1 MATKATNREELL
13 AEAAEAIVQAA
24 YISFGDTVEATSW
37 CELAAEYAF
46 AVFEKGYAQA
56 EG

>member
-1 MATKATNREELL
+1 MAVNREELL
-13 AEAAEAIVQAA
+13 AEAAAAIVQAA
-24 YISFGDTVEATSW
+24 YVSFGDTVEATEW

>member
-13 AEAAEAIVQAA
+13 AEAAEAIAQAA
-24 YISFGDTVEATSW
+24 YISFGDTVEARSW